1 MDGRVKHFN
10 HSIDF
15 LYRVVEIET
24 RARCARHLE
33 ATHQRLVAMMSTSHR
48 QAILIRERSEIVW
61 MRSFHD
67 KANERAALLL
77 WTKEARSR

>member
-1 MDGRVKHFN
+1 
-10 HSIDF
+10 
-15 LYRVVEIET
+15 
-24 RARCARHLE
+24 
-33 ATHQRLVAMMSTSHR
+33 MMSTSHR